1 MGAEPDEDIEENG
14 SDDVHPLLFF
24 YDCVTTG
31 LSIYDE
37 HLTEIAAKVV
47 WVPLSQ
53 AIVRLSI
60 PVLSILHELFLIK
73 VFLKLI
79 A

>member
-1 MGAEPDEDIEENG
+1 MGAEPDEDIEEND

-31 LSIYDE
+31 FSIYDE

-53 AIVRLSI
+53 ASQAVYSSLVHT
-60 PVLSILHELFLIK
+60 P
-73 VFLKLI
+73 
-79 A
+79 